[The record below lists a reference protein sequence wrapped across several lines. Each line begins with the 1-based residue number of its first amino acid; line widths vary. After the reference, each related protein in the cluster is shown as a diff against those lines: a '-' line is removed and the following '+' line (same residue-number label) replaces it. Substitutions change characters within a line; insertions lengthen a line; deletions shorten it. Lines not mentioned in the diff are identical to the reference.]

1 MARRRLVTV
10 KNKVDRML
18 MKANTV
24 NSYFFFV
31 CVRNLSYFP

>member
-18 MKANTV
+18 MKRMLMKANTV

-31 CVRNLSYFP
+31 LCA